1 MVVYKKF
8 FDKLTNTWIELP
20 VQTDPSDLPPGDGVC
35 RIFLRCHIYDCTAR

>member
-20 VQTDPSDLPPGDGVC
+20 VQTDPSLVEVVVHSEEQKKLWEPT
-35 RIFLRCHIYDCTAR
+35 RE